1 MKIGILTQPLH
12 NNYGG
17 LLQAFALQTILKRM
31 GHDVWVINRDYA
43 PFPLWRKIAGF
54 IKSCIIRYLFLDK
67 SRPLFPYRPGQ
78 DQLKFIGRN
87 TAAFTDKNIQP
98 KTKLLLSGKSLA
110 KETKKQRFEAYV
122 VGSDQVWRPA
132 YSPCIT
138 NYYLDFARNRR
149 GIRRISY
156 AASFGVGDWE
166 YSDRETRICSDLIK
180 KFDAVSVREDS
191 GVTLCKKY
199 FDAEALHMPDPTLL
213 LEKEDYIRLVEEA
226 EEPAHKKNLMV
237 YILDSA
243 PEKTE
248 MVARIKHRLNLEPF
262 TVMAKRVLTEEN
274 QKHIDECVFPPVTA
288 WLRGFIDADFIVTD
302 SFHGSIF
309 SILFNKPF
317 LAIGNK
323 KRGMERFNS
332 LMKMFGL
339 EERLIY
345 SPEELTDEI
354 IDAPVDWKRVNSIR
368 SDKKECAINFL
379 SNNLKR

>member
-1 MKIGILTQPLH
+1 
-12 NNYGG
+12 
-17 LLQAFALQTILKRM
+17 
-31 GHDVWVINRDYA
+31 
-43 PFPLWRKIAGF
+43 
-54 IKSCIIRYLFLDK
+54 
-67 SRPLFPYRPGQ
+67 
-78 DQLKFIGRN
+78 
-87 TAAFTDKNIQP
+87 
-98 KTKLLLSGKSLA
+98 
-110 KETKKQRFEAYV
+110 
-122 VGSDQVWRPA
+122 
-132 YSPCIT
+132 
-138 NYYLDFARNRR
+138 
-149 GIRRISY
+149 
-156 AASFGVGDWE
+156 
-166 YSDRETRICSDLIK
+166 
-180 KFDAVSVREDS
+180 
-191 GVTLCKKY
+191 
-199 FDAEALHMPDPTLL
+199 
-213 LEKEDYIRLVEEA
+213 
-226 EEPAHKKNLMV
+226 
-237 YILDSA
+237 
-243 PEKTE
+243 
-248 MVARIKHRLNLEPF
+248 
-262 TVMAKRVLTEEN
+262 MAKRVLTEEN